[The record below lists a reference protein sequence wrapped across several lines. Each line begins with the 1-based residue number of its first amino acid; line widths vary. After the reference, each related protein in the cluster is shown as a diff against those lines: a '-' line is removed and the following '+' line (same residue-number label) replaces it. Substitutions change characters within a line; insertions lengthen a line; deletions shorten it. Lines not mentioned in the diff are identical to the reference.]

1 MQTVLLPSFSLTGIQ
16 LPGKTTNEGGQSA
29 IDCGNLWKEFM
40 SKDVA
45 HSIPNKEGEEVFAV
59 YFDYEGDHTK
69 PFCYFIGCKVRDTV
83 PVKGLSTLVIPAQKY
98 ALQVAKGKMPDCIAN
113 TWRDIW
119 RSGTKR
125 NYGFDFEV
133 YGEKGR
139 DPNNA
144 EIDVYISIR

>member
-1 MQTVLLPSFSLTGIQ
+1 M
-16 LPGKTTNEGGQSA
+16 
-29 IDCGNLWKEFM
+29 
-40 SKDVA
+40 
-45 HSIPNKEGEEVFAV
+45 
-59 YFDYEGDHTK
+59 
-69 PFCYFIGCKVRDTV
+69 
-83 PVKGLSTLVIPAQKY
+83 KGLSTLVIPAQKY